1 MPTTVSRGQAV
12 RRGLAGRCPRCGSR
26 GIFGGF
32 ADLQDACPTCGLT
45 FEREEG
51 YWVGAMIVIFALVEV
66 VFGLMLVG
74 GILLTWP
81 DVPWTTLLIAGLVLN
96 GVVPFV
102 GYGWAKA
109 IWLGLDRGFSDVG
122 GD

>member
-1 MPTTVSRGQAV
+1 M
-12 RRGLAGRCPRCGSR
+12 
-26 GIFGGF
+26 
-32 ADLQDACPTCGLT
+32 DLQPSCPTCGLA

-66 VFGLMLVG
+66 VFGLVLVL
-74 GILLTWP
+74 GIVLTWP
-81 DVPWTTLLIAGLVLN
+81 DVPWTALLVAGLVLN

-109 IWLGLDRGFSDVG
+109 IWLGLDHGFSDVDG
-122 GD
+122 

>member
-1 MPTTVSRGQAV
+1 MRGV
-12 RRGLAGRCPRCGSR
+12 
-26 GIFGGF
+26 
-32 ADLQDACPTCGLT
+32 ADLRDACPSCGLD

-51 YWVGAMIVIFALVEV
+51 YWVGAMIVIFAVVEV
-66 VFGLMLVG
+66 VFGAVLVG

-81 DVPWTTLLIAGLVLN
+81 DVPWTVLLVAGLVLN

-109 IWLGLDRGFSDVG
+109 IWLGLDRGFSDVDTPTDG
-122 GD
+122 A